1 MPIRHQHTMRLYA
14 SQLPP
19 PLLIPLIIMSHIT
32 KPIPDSDLSIGQDT
46 TMRSLALPVARH
58 VRLSVKLEGLE
69 DDAAEEMLCGNCDN
83 YVSD

>member
-1 MPIRHQHTMRLYA
+1 MRLYA

-58 VRLSVKLEGLE
+58 VRLSVELEVLKHYVTK
-69 DDAAEEMLCGNCDN
+69 EMLRSNCNDD
-83 YVSD
+83 VSD